1 MEKVAYILG
10 KMGTLPVQRWGK
22 AIARRRV
29 QRKEPEGCAGDGRAP
44 DVA

>member
-10 KMGTLPVQRWGK
+10 KMGTLPVQRK